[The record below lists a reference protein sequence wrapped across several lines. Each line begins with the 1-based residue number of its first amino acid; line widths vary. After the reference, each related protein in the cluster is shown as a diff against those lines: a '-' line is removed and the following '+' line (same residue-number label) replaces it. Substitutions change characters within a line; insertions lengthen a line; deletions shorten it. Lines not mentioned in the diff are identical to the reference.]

1 MQNQDESPRTTF
13 NLISRYMLMG
23 IYLEGR
29 DRLNLKIGAEEK
41 GAGGGIWRQGR
52 RRPEINGGES

>member
-1 MQNQDESPRTTF
+1 M
-13 NLISRYMLMG
+13 LIG

-29 DRLNLKIGAEEK
+29 DELNFKIGAEEK